1 MLLKIAPLSAMA
13 DPRKLG
19 TGDWK
24 HNDIKK
30 IKTEAIIT
38 VSMIIYSQKLEVNLT
53 NSIKLLN
60 FEKPA

>member
-1 MLLKIAPLSAMA
+1 MA

-38 VSMIIYSQKLEVNLT
+38 VSMIIYSQKLEVGLNLT
-53 NSIKLLN
+53 NSIKLLI